1 MVAIVFVAGLLVL
14 LSRVDPDFA
23 VEVFL
28 LIVDAAGEVVLA
40 VFPPIA
46 GVTVYPLVP
55 AVFLPY
61 A

>member
-28 LIVDAAGEVVLA
+28 LVVDAAGAVVLA

-46 GVTVYPLVP
+46 GVAVYPLVP